1 MRCICLQGREEP
13 VEYLMWN
20 ILFNDKSPLMLEVIF
35 SMIWYD
41 WNIVFKDLF
50 PDCIQQNYGDD
61 CSLPCSEFCVDGRCN
76 SSNGVCLQGCQPG
89 YLGSHCNR
97 SKNIHIALIS
107 TCMYKFSKYR
117 LVNLSR
123 APWDLVSSDARG
135 HIEKRVK
142 DLPTYL
148 VHGSHDKLNSLCMY
162 LFLKILL

>member
-1 MRCICLQGREEP
+1 MTNVQAIFVRKKYKKVHYSYILDLTNNKLFNINKTFAVYMYQGREEP

-76 SSNGVCLQGCQPG
+76 SSNGMCLMGCQPG
-89 YLGSHCNR
+89 NLGSHCNR
-97 SKNIHIALIS
+97 SKNIHITLIS
-107 TCMYKFSKYR
+107 TCMYKFSQ
-117 LVNLSR
+117 V
-123 APWDLVSSDARG
+123 
-135 HIEKRVK
+135 
-142 DLPTYL
+142 
-148 VHGSHDKLNSLCMY
+148 
-162 LFLKILL
+162 